1 MLEFDF
7 RSVVDLFFMSAMGMP
22 GGGRSIIS
30 NRLVRHSNVVAYV
43 NMTDSSILRIFKTI
57 VSGF

>member
-7 RSVVDLFFMSAMGMP
+7 RMVVDLFFMSAMGMP

-30 NRLVRHSNVVAYV
+30 NRLVRHSNIIAYT
-43 NMTDSSILRIFKTI
+43 NMTDSSILVIFKTI

>member
-7 RSVVDLFFMSAMGMP
+7 RMVVDLFFMSAMGMP

-30 NRLVRHSNVVAYV
+30 NRLVRHSNVIAYT
-43 NMTDSSILRIFKTI
+43 NMTDLSILRIFKTI

>member
-30 NRLVRHSNVVAYV
+30 NRLVRHSNVVAYT

>member
-7 RSVVDLFFMSAMGMP
+7 RMVVDLFFMSAMGMP

-30 NRLVRHSNVVAYV
+30 NRLVRHSNVVAHV
-43 NMTDSSILRIFKTI
+43 NMTDSSLLRIFKTI